1 MIEPPPP
8 ARGFRQYS
16 LSQLAERKM
25 RQLGASASTGAPS
38 TSSRSRP
45 SCARRTSAAGCTTRC
60 PSSRPTR
67 RPRAYQYRRRAPRR
81 RPRSRRR
88 PRAPL
93 PRAAGAGA
101 APGTGGGPT
110 VVIARSGDFVFGGF
124 ASDGW
129 RADGAPF
136 GGPRCFLFSL
146 TLDLKI
152 PFQGRRTDP
161 DDAALAAA
169 QQRADEQPPDAAS
182 GAREVLDCLRAS
194 EDGGLCFGARDL
206 VLLAGGEA
214 AARGCQ
220 LLSPRVELQHRP
232 PARLARGRVPA
243 RRSAHARADALE
255 VWRVDPR

>member
-1 MIEPPPP
+1 M
-8 ARGFRQYS
+8 Y
-16 LSQLAERKM
+16 
-25 RQLGASASTGAPS
+25 
-38 TSSRSRP
+38 
-45 SCARRTSAAGCTTRC
+45 
-60 PSSRPTR
+60 
-67 RPRAYQYRRRAPRR
+67 
-81 RPRSRRR
+81 
-88 PRAPL
+88 
-93 PRAAGAGA
+93 
-101 APGTGGGPT
+101 
-110 VVIARSGDFVFGGF
+110 GGF

-214 AARGCQ
+214 AARGANCSSSLEWSYSIGLRPDSPEAAC
-220 LLSPRVELQHRP
+220 LLAGQPTFAL
-232 PARLARGRVPA
+232 
-243 RRSAHARADALE
+243 DALE